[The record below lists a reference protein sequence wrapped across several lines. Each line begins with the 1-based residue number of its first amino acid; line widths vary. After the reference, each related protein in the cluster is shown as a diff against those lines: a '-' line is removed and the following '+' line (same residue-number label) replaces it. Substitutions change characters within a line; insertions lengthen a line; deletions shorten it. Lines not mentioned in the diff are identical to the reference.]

1 MLTFPRLM
9 PRRSEISEGLRGS
22 PAVMSSAQTRAVEG
36 LKGLADVMAER
47 GYAKATVQAIA
58 RAAGL
63 TPGLVHY
70 HFESKQQILIALIE
84 TLAETVRA
92 RLRAADASPEHRLE
106 AAIDAL
112 VGTRAGIEARAVACW
127 VVIGAEAVREPA
139 VRNVYQAVM
148 QQLIA
153 EFEGLLR
160 EAMQKEGGPG
170 DGAHSAAVAIVAAIE
185 GFFRLAAGAPSC
197 VPPGTA
203 AASIRAIAEGF
214 VAADKR
220 G

>member
-1 MLTFPRLM
+1 M
-9 PRRSEISEGLRGS
+9 PRPRNTEERKRQIV
-22 PAVMSSAQTRAVEG
+22 A
-36 LKGLADVMAER
+36 GLAEVMAER

-58 RAAGL
+58 RAARL

-70 HFESKQQILIALIE
+70 HFESKQQILVALIE

-92 RLRAADASPEHRLE
+92 RLRSAEVSPEHRLQ

-112 VGTRAGIEARAVACW
+112 VGIRGGVESRAVACW

-139 VRNVYQAVM
+139 VRDLYQAVM

-153 EFEGLLR
+153 EFEGILR
-160 EAMQKEGGPG
+160 EAMQKQGGS
-170 DGAHSAAVAIVAAIE
+170 GAVAPSAAVALVASIE

-220 G
+220 VR

>member
-1 MLTFPRLM
+1 M
-9 PRRSEISEGLRGS
+9 PRPPNTEERRRQIV
-22 PAVMSSAQTRAVEG
+22 A
-36 LKGLADVMAER
+36 GLAEVMAER

-92 RLRAADASPEHRLE
+92 RLRVGVDSPEHRLR

-112 VGTRAGIEARAVACW
+112 VGTHAGIETRAVACW

-139 VRNVYQAVM
+139 VRELYQTAM
-148 QQLIA
+148 EQLIA
-153 EFEGLLR
+153 EFEGILR
-160 EAMQKEGGPG
+160 EAMQKRGGS
-170 DGAHSAAVAIVAAIE
+170 GAGAPSAAVAVVAAIE

-197 VPPGTA
+197 VAPGTA
-203 AASIRAIAEGF
+203 AACVREIADAF
-214 VAADKR
+214 VIADGR
-220 G
+220 GR

>member
-1 MLTFPRLM
+1 M
-9 PRRSEISEGLRGS
+9 PRPKNTDERRSQIV
-22 PAVMSSAQTRAVEG
+22 A
-36 LKGLADVMAER
+36 GLAEVMAER
-47 GYAKATVQAIA
+47 GYAKATIRAIA

-63 TPGLVHY
+63 TPGVVHY

-92 RLRAADASPEHRLE
+92 RLRAGDASPEDRLQ

-112 VGTRAGIEARAVACW
+112 VGTAAGIETRAVACW

-139 VRNVYQAVM
+139 VRDLYQAVM

-153 EFEGLLR
+153 EFERLLR
-160 EAMQKEGGPG
+160 EAMQKEGGS
-170 DGAHSAAVAIVAAIE
+170 GARANSAAVAVVAAVE

-197 VPPGTA
+197 VPAGTA

-214 VAADKR
+214 VVADKR
-220 G
+220 GR